1 MTSLLTRIRAQLHRR
16 ARLRAIQQR
25 PFGVNLYGYHSAAT
39 GLATVA
45 RGFTRALTTA
55 GIPVLPV
62 DVPLWGDQHA
72 PRIPPPDHQRYRINL
87 IQQNADT
94 MRVFVESYGED
105 ILRGCYNIGLC
116 FWELSVLPPQWVD
129 HLKYL
134 DEIWV
139 ASEFCR
145 EAFSKAVSI
154 PVTRIPVVIDGL
166 EQKAIYSRE
175 YFGFGPGVFVFC
187 YMFDFHSFI
196 ERKNPIA
203 LVEAFRAAFGDSPDA
218 LLFFKTSNGGMANP
232 NARALYQAV
241 EGARNIR
248 IEDRILTEEESV
260 SLHNAIDCFVSP
272 HRSEGFGLNLAEC
285 MYFEKPVIA
294 TRYSANLD
302 FMTDAN
308 SYLLD
313 FKLITINH
321 SAGPYTQGSTWAD
334 PSPAHLPCL
343 LREVYDNKP
352 GRLAKGRRAA
362 EDIRRQYSVTVVS
375 QAMVGQLGKLRPI
388 GNRPGR

>member
-1 MTSLLTRIRAQLHRR
+1 MIQRLRAYVNRR
-16 ARLRAIQQR
+16 ARLHSIRQST
-25 PFGVNLYGYHSAAT
+25 FGVNLYGYHSATT

-45 RGFTRALTTA
+45 RGLTEALKTA

-62 DVPLWGDQHA
+62 DVPLWDDPHA
-72 PRIPPPDHQRYRINL
+72 VRMAPPANQRFRINL

-94 MRVFVESYGED
+94 MRVFVESYGEE

-116 FWELSVLPPQWVD
+116 FWELSILPPHWID

-134 DEIWV
+134 DEVWV

-145 EAFSKAVSI
+145 EAFSAAVSI
-154 PVTRIPVVIDGL
+154 PVVKIPLTIDGL
-166 EQKAIYSRE
+166 EQKAIYGRE
-175 YFGFGPGVFVFC
+175 HFGFSPDVFVFC

-196 ERKNPIA
+196 ERKNPVA
-203 LVEAFRAAFGDSPDA
+203 LVDAFRAEFGDSSDV
-218 LLFFKTSNGGMANP
+218 LLFFKTSNGGVSNS
-232 NARALYQAV
+232 NARAFYQAV

-248 IEDRILTEEESV
+248 IEDRILSDEESI
-260 SLHNAIDCFVSP
+260 SLHRAVDCFVSP

-285 MYFEKPVIA
+285 MYFAKPVIA

-308 SYLLD
+308 SYLID
-313 FKLITINH
+313 CNLITIAE

-334 PSPAHLPCL
+334 PSLAHLRRL
-343 LREVYDNKP
+343 LREVYENKP
-352 GRLAKGRRAA
+352 ARLVKGRRAA
-362 EDIRRQYSVTVVS
+362 EDIQRQYSRNV
-375 QAMVGQLGKLRPI
+375 AAKALMHRFNAAGIR
-388 GNRPGR
+388 